1 MLRKLVKRLSNLY
14 EMELEHESIY
24 DLGNDP
30 ELDILWL
37 LCEFFDMSV
46 LMYQIDSK
54 VIKEQKFKVADG
66 SFLVLARN
74 AELSSKSNWTYLLLR

>member
-1 MLRKLVKRLSNLY
+1 MKRLSNLY